1 MRESFMHR
9 TFGRQAFGCDPGGYH
24 AARPAYPDWVFDA
37 LCERRG
43 LAPNAVTF
51 EIGAGTGTATR
62 RLLELGAN
70 PLLAVEPDGRLATF
84 LRETIPDKALT
95 VVVAPFEEA
104 VLQEA
109 SFDLGFSATAF
120 HWLTEDLAL
129 TKVAK
134 LLRPGGWWAMVWNV
148 FGDSHRPDPFH
159 EATKSLLNGSLSPS
173 AGNGEVPFAL
183 DAEARLAAL
192 ERTHAFDNVDHRTSA
207 WSLAL
212 DPDQTAALYATYSN
226 INIRPDREAVLTELH
241 RLARDEFHG
250 RKPIRCATS
259 VLVFRSRRATTDPA
273 RALPNRRPL
282 SVTRSS
288 ASPLRLPTLQ
298 YRISKAHGVQRLP
311 PRPPKGRQDLRRL
324 DDFTRQAVPGGP
336 VRIQRCKG

>member
-1 MRESFMHR
+1 MRESFIHR
-9 TFGRQAFGCDPGGYH
+9 TFGRQAFGRDPSGYH
-24 AARPAYPDWVFDA
+24 AARPAYPDWVFDV
-37 LCERRG
+37 LCERCG
-43 LAPNAVTF
+43 LASDAVTF

-62 RLLELGAN
+62 RLLDLGAN
-70 PLLAVEPDGRLATF
+70 PLFAVEPDGRLATF

-109 SFDLGFSATAF
+109 SFDLGLSATAF

-183 DAEARLAAL
+183 DAEARLEAM
-192 ERTHAFDNVDHRTSA
+192 ERTQAFDNVEHRTSA

-212 DPDQTAALYATYSN
+212 NPDQTVALYATYSN
-226 INIRPDREAVLTELH
+226 INIRPDREAVLTELR

-250 RKPIRCATS
+250 RVSRNMVTSLYIARRRC
-259 VLVFRSRRATTDPA
+259 
-273 RALPNRRPL
+273 
-282 SVTRSS
+282 
-288 ASPLRLPTLQ
+288 
-298 YRISKAHGVQRLP
+298 
-311 PRPPKGRQDLRRL
+311 
-324 DDFTRQAVPGGP
+324 
-336 VRIQRCKG
+336 

>member
-1 MRESFMHR
+1 M
-9 TFGRQAFGCDPGGYH
+9 
-24 AARPAYPDWVFDA
+24 
-37 LCERRG
+37 
-43 LAPNAVTF
+43 
-51 EIGAGTGTATR
+51 
-62 RLLELGAN
+62 LELGAN

-109 SFDLGFSATAF
+109 SFDLGLSATAF

-183 DAEARLAAL
+183 DAEARMAAL
-192 ERTHAFDNVDHRTSA
+192 EQTHAFDNIEYRTSA

-212 DPDQTAALYATYSN
+212 DPDQTVALYGTYSN
-226 INIRPDREAVLTELH
+226 INIRPDREAVLTELR
-241 RLARDEFHG
+241 RLVRDEFHG
-250 RKPIRCATS
+250 R
-259 VLVFRSRRATTDPA
+259 
-273 RALPNRRPL
+273 
-282 SVTRSS
+282 VTRNMVTSLYV
-288 ASPLRLPTLQ
+288 A
-298 YRISKAHGVQRLP
+298 
-311 PRPPKGRQDLRRL
+311 RR
-324 DDFTRQAVPGGP
+324 RS
-336 VRIQRCKG
+336 